1 MYLKHLEL
9 IGFKSFADRTKLDFE
24 PGMTA
29 IVGPNGCGKSN
40 IADSIR
46 WVLGEQSA
54 KALRGA
60 KMEDCIFNGADTH
73 KPMGMAEVS
82 MTFADCEKVLGTEYN
97 EITVTRRVFRDG
109 EGSYFINKTPCRLK
123 DIQRLFM
130 DTGIGTDSY
139 SILEQGRIDQI
150 LSSRPEDRRE
160 VFEEASGITKFKADK
175 KEAIRKLEHTE
186 ANLLRLADIIREVRR
201 QIISLQRQAG
211 KARRYQVIQEQLRG
225 LDLFA
230 TRDRMQ
236 IYDRDLAQLE
246 TRVADFTRQEE
257 TLRAEMAETER
268 QASENRAALSAAEQA
283 IAQAMEASMRAR
295 TDLDRARELIQV
307 NEDRIRELQTLS
319 DRDRHDA
326 DEARQRLEQHRS
338 SLEELGRQL
347 AEAVSARDAAER
359 DLQARQSDLAAH
371 EERLSATRQF
381 LHDLSTE
388 LIDIESRTSRLQN
401 ELYDLEAGERTAT
414 LRRERLAAEQAEL
427 RHSVDI
433 YAARQEEMNGSLGAL
448 RDEVGALQGRHDGRA
463 AAKESGARQL
473 ADTLKTLS
481 ELKARLA
488 AREAQVEMLDR
499 PEARLDG
506 LPGGARALLEPPAD
520 WNVRAGAVLGALT
533 DHLQP
538 EPACRVALEAALRT
552 GLDALVVSDKAA
564 AADLLGELVR
574 RAAGAARLLPLAV
587 SAPGP
592 DPWPGGPG
600 RPLADQVRCPPEWRP
615 AVERLLRGVRV
626 VDALPGPDTDIPP
639 GATLVTPGGAVR
651 RGNGLVEF
659 WMPGAHEI
667 TPLARRAYLE
677 DWTRELAD
685 LRRQHA
691 EGDLQASRLRDDIA
705 AAEADEAAL
714 RRQLEE
720 RRHALAQREGEQ
732 HIITQ
737 EADQARQRADTV
749 AWEWQSL
756 QEQTSSGAERK
767 NAIHAELER
776 YRARQAEI
784 RAGTAAKND
793 ELRALEN
800 ERTEK
805 ADAVTNARVGHA
817 ERRQAAEHMAERQK
831 PLQARIQE
839 IEELIRTR
847 SEDLVSYR
855 ARIGDLERQLAE
867 TKTRLLPM
875 EEEVARQAA
884 HLDAARK
891 RREEA
896 LAAVGIWDKRLHE
909 QRANMDDLRN
919 RKGQVDVELAEQ
931 RVRRQNLVERA
942 MAEYHITLDL
952 LAAAPEPAWEN
963 GQRPDREAMETQIAE
978 LRAKLES
985 MGPVN
990 LVAIEEYKQHE
1001 ERHDFLTRQQ
1011 DDLVNAKQQLLDF
1024 IRRINQTTT
1033 EMFSQTFNQV
1043 NTNFQDMFQK
1053 LFGGGTAKLVLV
1065 DEGDVLESGIEI
1077 IARPPGKK
1085 LQTVS
1090 LLSGGE
1096 RTMTAVALLFSLYM
1110 VKPSPFCLLDELDAA
1125 LDEANIG
1132 RFIKV
1137 VQGFLESSQF
1147 IVITH
1152 NRQTIGAADIL
1163 YGVTMEHQGVSK
1175 IVSVKFSHHEKAKPP
1190 ASPAPKAEPAPAA
1203 EPVAPVP
1210 AETSTVSP
1218 APPEPAAGEIPP
1230 PAP

>member
-54 KALRGA
+54 KALRGS
-60 KMEDCIFNGADTH
+60 KMEDCIFNGTDSH

-186 ANLLRLADIIREVRR
+186 ANLLRLADVIREVRR

-236 IYDRDLAQLE
+236 IFDRDLAQLE
-246 TRVADFTRQEE
+246 TRLAAVLEQEE
-257 TLRAEMAETER
+257 ALRAEMAETER
-268 QASENRAALSAAEQA
+268 EASENRAALSAAEQA
-283 IAQAMEASMRAR
+283 IAQAMEASLRAR

-307 NEDRIRELQTLS
+307 NEDRIRELQNLS

-326 DEARQRLEQHRS
+326 DEAQQRLEQHRAS
-338 SLEELGRQL
+338 FEDLGRQL
-347 AEAVSARDAAER
+347 ADAVAARDAAER
-359 DLQARQSDLAAH
+359 DFQARQADLVAH
-371 EERLSATRQF
+371 EEKIAAARRS

-388 LIDIESRTSRLQN
+388 MIDLESRVSRLQN

-414 LRRERLAAEQAEL
+414 LRRERLSAEQAEL

-433 YAARQEEMNGSLGAL
+433 YAARQEEMNGALGTL
-448 RDEVGALQGRHDGRA
+448 QGEVAALQARHDERA
-463 AAKESGARQL
+463 AARVDGARRLAETLKNL
-473 ADTLKTLS
+473 AD
-481 ELKARLA
+481 LKARLA

-506 LPGGARALLEPPAD
+506 LPGGARALLESPAD
-520 WNVRAGAVLGALT
+520 WHVRTDAVLGTLT
-533 DHLQP
+533 DRLQP
-538 EPACRVALEAALRT
+538 DPVYRVALEAALHT
-552 GLDALVVSDKAA
+552 GLDALLVADEAA
-564 AADLLGELVR
+564 ALELLREVEQHS
-574 RAAGAARLLPLAV
+574 AGAVRLLPLAA
-587 SAPGP
+587 SATGP
-592 DPWPGGPG
+592 DPWPDGPG
-600 RPLADQVRCPPEWRP
+600 RPLADFVRCAPEWRP
-615 AVERLLRGVRV
+615 AVERLLLGTRV
-626 VDALPGPDTDIPP
+626 VDALPSPGATLPA

-667 TPLARRAYLE
+667 TPLARREYLE
-677 DWTRELAD
+677 DWTRELEER
-685 LRRQHA
+685 RRQHT
-691 EGDLQASRLRDDIA
+691 EGELQAARLRDDIA
-705 AAEADEAAL
+705 AAEADETAL

-732 HIITQ
+732 HIIAQ

-756 QEQTSSGAERK
+756 QEQTSSGTERK
-767 NAIHAELER
+767 NAIHGELEQH
-776 YRARQAEI
+776 RARQAEI
-784 RAGTAAKND
+784 RAATAARND
-793 ELRALEN
+793 ELRALEH
-800 ERTEK
+800 ERAGK
-805 ADAVTNARVGHA
+805 ADTATNARVVHA
-817 ERRQAAEHMAERQK
+817 ERRQAAEHMVERQK

-855 ARIGDLERQLAE
+855 SRIGDLERQLAE
-867 TKTRLLPM
+867 TKTRLQPM
-875 EEEVARQAA
+875 EDEVARQAA

-896 LAAVGIWDKRLHE
+896 LASVGARDQRLHE
-909 QRANMDDLRN
+909 QRAAMDDLRN

-942 MAEYHITLDL
+942 MAEYHVTAEQ

-990 LVAIEEYKQHE
+990 LIAIEEYKQHE

-1011 DDLVNAKQQLLDF
+1011 DDLVNAKQQLMDF

-1033 EMFSQTFNQV
+1033 EMFSQTFNKV
-1043 NTNFQDMFQK
+1043 NANFQDMFQK

-1175 IVSVKFSHHEKAKPP
+1175 IVSVKFSHHEKPKA
-1190 ASPAPKAEPAPAA
+1190 PAPPKEEPAPAPAA
-1203 EPVAPVP
+1203 EPPP
-1210 AETSTVSP
+1210 TV
-1218 APPEPAAGEIPP
+1218 
-1230 PAP
+1230 